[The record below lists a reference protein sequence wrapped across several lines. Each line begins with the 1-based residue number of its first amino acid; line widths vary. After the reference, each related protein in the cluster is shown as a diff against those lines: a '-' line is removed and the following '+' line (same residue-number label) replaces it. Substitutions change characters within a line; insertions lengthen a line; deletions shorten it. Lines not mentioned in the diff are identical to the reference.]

1 MDATAIKR
9 VYSLFSGFYDV
20 VFGPFFHESRAT
32 AVGFLSAR
40 EGEKILEVGVGTGLS
55 LPFYPKHCKVI
66 GIDFCEQMLEKGKQ
80 RLRKTSL
87 LHVELLKMD
96 AMQMSFPDNSFDA
109 VFASYVIS
117 AVPDP
122 HQVLAEMIRV
132 CKVGGKIVLL
142 NHFQNDNR
150 FISHCETRLSPF
162 TKKIGFRADLNLARL
177 LKNTPLVVQRKQ
189 NVKPL
194 NYWKAV
200 QCVNNKPSPHPH
212 TVRPA
217 LGTANGTRL
226 AGVTTGEFSP

>member
-1 MDATAIKR
+1 MDAKAIKR

-20 VFGPFFHESRAT
+20 VFCPFSHESRAT
-32 AVGFLSAR
+32 AVGLLSAR
-40 EGEKILEVGVGTGLS
+40 EGERILEVGVGTGLS
-55 LPFYPKHCKVI
+55 LPLYPRHCKVI
-66 GIDFCEQMLEKGKQ
+66 GIDFCEQMPEKGKQ

-87 LHVELLKMD
+87 PHVERVKMD

-142 NHFQNDNR
+142 NHFQNDNS

-162 TKKIGFRADLNLARL
+162 TKKIGLRADLDLAHL
-177 LKNTPLVVQRKQ
+177 LENTPLVVQRKQ

-200 QCVNNKPSPHPH
+200 QCINNKAYPHPH

-217 LGTANGTRL
+217 FGTGSGIRL
-226 AGVTTGEFSP
+226 AAATMGGVSP